1 MTEIFSL
8 DERDPPYADVYTNMA
23 TPCEQQ
29 QPPPPQQQQPQQP
42 QLLLWRGS
50 S

>member
-29 QPPPPQQQQPQQP
+29 QPPQPPPPPQQQQP
-42 QLLLWRGS
+42 
-50 S
+50 

>member
-29 QPPPPQQQQPQQP
+29 PQPPPQPQQ
-42 QLLLWRGS
+42 LSWRGS

>member
-29 QPPPPQQQQPQQP
+29 QQPQQP